1 MKNLFVFLTL
11 SFLLASCCKDYSE
24 LIPGQDFIPKD
35 VLKAIE
41 DNGQVVYS
49 GYTPPVLQGRFH
61 LSPNVLISSNF
72 DDLFSPGFLFADYF
86 VEFYDFDP
94 NNLTIRVNT
103 EQLDQKGIGYG
114 GFVSGQGNNFTV
126 YVKVES
132 KDADGHTVLITQ
144 VYSGALEANG
154 IRNLQLS
161 VFMVDDRGDPNGEYI
176 ENGQG
181 RLFEDSDRFSEKT

>member
-1 MKNLFVFLTL
+1 MKNLFGFLIL

-41 DNGQVVYS
+41 DNGQAFYS
-49 GYTPPVLQGRFH
+49 GYTPPLLQGRFKI
-61 LSPNVLISSNF
+61 SPNVLMSSNF
-72 DDLFSPGFLFADYF
+72 DDLYFPGVVFADYF

-94 NNLTIRVNT
+94 NTLTIRVNT
-103 EQLDQKGIGYG
+103 EQLDHKGIGYG

-132 KDADGHTVLITQ
+132 KDSDGHTVLITE
-144 VYSGALEANG
+144 VYSGELETNG
-154 IRNLQLS
+154 IRNIQHS
-161 VFMVDDRGDPNGEYI
+161 VFMVDDRGDPKDKYI

-181 RLFEDSDRFSEKT
+181 RLFEDSDRFSEKL

>member
-1 MKNLFVFLTL
+1 MKNLFGFLLL
-11 SFLLASCCKDYSE
+11 SFLLASCCKDYAD
-24 LIPGQDFIPKD
+24 LIPGQDFIPSD

-41 DNGQVVYS
+41 DNGQIIYN
-49 GYTPPVLQGRFH
+49 GYTPPKIEGKYLISPLVL
-61 LSPNVLISSNF
+61 VSSNF
-72 DDLFSPGFLFADYF
+72 DELALPGYLLPDYI

-103 EQLDQKGIGYG
+103 EHAGNKGIGFG
-114 GFVSGQGNNFTV
+114 GFVSGQSNDFTV

-132 KDADGHTVLITQ
+132 TDSYGHKVLITE
-144 VYSGALEANG
+144 VYSGTLEAGN

-161 VFMVDDRGDPNGEYI
+161 AFMVDDRGDPNGEYI

-181 RLFEDSDRFSEKT
+181 RLAKDNDGISEKI